1 MAISNESACA
11 LLLAAAVA
19 LLPARADAQ
28 AVQGG
33 ALPGPLPLFP
43 ASNWWNVDVT
53 SAPVDANS
61 AAFITWIG
69 AGRGMHPDFGGDSS
83 PAPSTYGM
91 PYVVVPGTQPLVPV
105 AFFYA
110 SESDAGAPGRP
121 IGYPI
126 PVEAK
131 TQPRWIE
138 GGYPGNCDAAPAL
151 SPCRGDSHM
160 LIVDKD
166 HRLLF
171 ETWQTR
177 CLPANSATCT
187 WSAGSG
193 AVFSLDSNARR
204 TDGWTSADA
213 AGLAILP
220 GLVRYDEV
228 AAPGPILHAFRF
240 TLTQTNGYVF
250 PASHVA
256 GSTPGAPPMGT
267 RLRLKAATDLSSYPA
282 SAQKIFQAM
291 KTYGLILADNGS
303 DMYVQGTYDTL
314 WDNGI
319 LNPAFG
325 AIHAGDF
332 EVVQLGWKP
341 TVPTNSGPTSFYTV
355 TPCRIADTR
364 NAAGPYGGPA
374 IQPGSQRI
382 FTVTGLCGVPAAAK
396 AISGIV
402 TAVTPSSDGAF
413 RMFSGD
419 EQPDVATAISFAS
432 GKTRSNNVVLKLAG
446 DGSGSLGVSSTATGS
461 VHLVIDVNGYF
472 P

>member
-1 MAISNESACA
+1 MAISNEHACA
-11 LLLAAAVA
+11 LVLAAAVA

-33 ALPGPLPLFP
+33 ALPGPLPLLP

-53 SAPVDANS
+53 SAPVDPGS
-61 AAFITWIG
+61 AAFIAWIG

-83 PAPSTYGM
+83 PSPEIYGM
-91 PYVVVPGTQPLVPV
+91 PYAVVPGTQPLEPM
-105 AFFYA
+105 AFDYA

-121 IGYPI
+121 AGYPI

-138 GGYPGNCDAAPAL
+138 GGYPGNCDASYKG
-151 SPCRGDSHM
+151 SPCAGDKH
-160 LIVDKD
+160 LLVVDKD
-166 HRLLF
+166 NRLLF
-171 ETWQTR
+171 ETWNTR
-177 CLPANSATCT
+177 CLPAGSSTCT
-187 WSAGSG
+187 WRAGSG

-204 TDGWTSADA
+204 PDGWTSADA

-228 AAPGPILHAFRF
+228 AAPGPIRHAFRF
-240 TLTQTNGYVF
+240 TLRDSNGYVY

-256 GSTPGAPPMGT
+256 GSNASAPPLGT

-341 TVPTNSGPTSFYTV
+341 TAPTNSGPTSFYTV

-364 NAAGPYGGPA
+364 NAAGLYGGPA
-374 IQPGSQRI
+374 IQPTGERLFKIS
-382 FTVTGLCGVPAAAK
+382 GLCGIPLMAK
-396 AISGIV
+396 AISGNV

-413 RMFSGD
+413 RLFSGD
-419 EQPDVATAISFAS
+419 EQPEVATAISFAA
-432 GKTRSNNVVLKLAG
+432 GRTRSNNVVLKLAG
-446 DGSGSLGVSSTATGS
+446 DGSGTLGVSSTAAGS
-461 VHLVIDVNGYF
+461 VDLVIDVSGYF
-472 P
+472 Q